1 MVMDGTMRIS
11 LRLFPQRMRR
21 AATGGHLLLLSVCA
35 VVLLASW
42 CGCRST
48 PVTGRRQLLLVPEAQ
63 EKQMGISA
71 YEEVLKDEKPTSN
84 AEYQQMVERVGKR
97 IATVAGRPD
106 YDWEF
111 RVIDSSEKNAFALP
125 GGKVAIYEGILPI
138 CQNEAGLA
146 VVMAHEVAHA
156 LARHGGERMTHQK
169 LQNGVQQ
176 AVNVMVRDRDEKQRD
191 LVLAAYGA
199 ASQYGVILPYSR
211 KHESEAD
218 HIGVKLMAQ
227 AGYDPSEAPRFWERF
242 AQIKG
247 EGGPME
253 FMSTH
258 PSDARR
264 AADLR
269 ALLPE
274 VMELYNNA
282 PAKFG
287 LGSPL

>member
-1 MVMDGTMRIS
+1 MDDTMRIS
-11 LRLFPQRMRR
+11 LKLFSRRLQRSSKWSSGR
-21 AATGGHLLLLSVCA
+21 LLILSVFVA
-35 VVLLASW
+35 GMLVSW

-63 EKQMGISA
+63 EKQMGITA
-71 YEEVLKDEKPTSN
+71 YQEVLKDEKPTTN
-84 AEYQQMVERVGKR
+84 AEYQQMVERVGRR
-97 IATVAGRPD
+97 IAAVAGRPD

-111 RVIDSSEKNAFALP
+111 KVIASDERNAFALP

-138 CQNEAGLA
+138 CQSEAGLA
-146 VVMAHEVAHA
+146 VVMSHEVAHA
-156 LARHGGERMTHQK
+156 LARHGGERMTHQSI
-169 LQNGVQQ
+169 QNGIQQ
-176 AVNVMVRDRDEKQRD
+176 AVNIATQDRDEKKRK
-191 LVLAAYGA
+191 LLLAAYGA
-199 ASQYGVILPYSR
+199 ASQYGVVLPYSR

-242 AQIKG
+242 ATVKG

-269 ALLPE
+269 ALMPE
-274 VMELYNNA
+274 AMEFYEKA